1 MNLLVLTKVSKFA
14 LIGSLS
20 AYLSFASKFNPSI
33 RQAFIYIMIGIIA
46 AFLIA
51 VIWEGRDY
59 ILSNESTEESLSTL
73 MTGLN
78 NQSSNKRQY
87 FLSTKARLEIVI
99 AFVVI
104 IIFALI
110 GAI

>member
-1 MNLLVLTKVSKFA
+1 MNLLVLTKISKFA

-33 RQAFIYIMIGIIA
+33 RQAFAYIMIGIIA

-59 ILSNESTEESLSTL
+59 ILNDSTEESLSTL
-73 MTGLN
+73 MSGLN
-78 NQSSNKRQY
+78 NQSSKRQY
-87 FLSTKARLEIVI
+87 LLSTKARLEIVI

-104 IIFALI
+104 IVFALI

>member
-1 MNLLVLTKVSKFA
+1 MNSLVLTKISKFA

-33 RQAFIYIMIGIIA
+33 RQAFIYIMIGIIT

-73 MTGLN
+73 MSGLN
-78 NQSSNKRQY
+78 NQSSKRQY
-87 FLSTKARLEIVI
+87 FLSTKARLEIAI

-104 IIFALI
+104 IVFALI

>member
-1 MNLLVLTKVSKFA
+1 MNLLVLTKISKFA

-33 RQAFIYIMIGIIA
+33 RQAFLYIMIGIIA

-59 ILSNESTEESLSTL
+59 ILSESTEESLSTL
-73 MTGLN
+73 MSGLN
-78 NQSSNKRQY
+78 SQSSKRQY

-104 IIFALI
+104 IVFTLI

>member
-1 MNLLVLTKVSKFA
+1 MNSLVLTKISKFT

-33 RQAFIYIMIGIIA
+33 RQAFIYIIIGTIT

-59 ILSNESTEESLSTL
+59 IFSNESTEESLSTL
-73 MTGLN
+73 IGGLN
-78 NQSSNKRQY
+78 NQSAKRQY
-87 FLSTKARLEIVI
+87 FLSVKARLEIVI

-104 IIFALI
+104 IVFALI

>member
-1 MNLLVLTKVSKFA
+1 MNLLVLTKISKFA

-33 RQAFIYIMIGIIA
+33 RQAFLYIMIGIIA

-59 ILSNESTEESLSTL
+59 ILSESTEESLSTL
-73 MTGLN
+73 MSGLN
-78 NQSSNKRQY
+78 SQSSKRQY

-104 IIFALI
+104 IVFALI

>member
-1 MNLLVLTKVSKFA
+1 MNSLVLTKISKFA

-33 RQAFIYIMIGIIA
+33 RQAFVYIMIGIIA

-73 MTGLN
+73 ISGLN
-78 NQSSNKRQY
+78 SQSSKRQY

>member
-1 MNLLVLTKVSKFA
+1 MNSLVLTKISKFT

-33 RQAFIYIMIGIIA
+33 RQAFIYLVVGTIL
-46 AFLIA
+46 AFLLA

-59 ILSNESTEESLSTL
+59 ILSSEVTEDSLNTL
-73 MTGLN
+73 VSGLT
-78 NQSSNKRQY
+78 QQPTKRQY
-87 FLSTKARLEIVI
+87 FLSTKVRLEIVI
-99 AFVVI
+99 TFIVIVV
-104 IIFALI
+104 FALI